1 MDLSFLFNGINQLS
15 IVNANNSI
23 MFIAISMN
31 DHKTT
36 VDCKPLL
43 ETINPVSV
51 NIMKAWGILRSAGIV
66 LIA

>member
-1 MDLSFLFNGINQLS
+1 MDLSFVYIVINQFSL
-15 IVNANNSI
+15 VNTSNSI
-23 MFIAISMN
+23 MIIAYSMI
-31 DHKTT
+31 DHITT

-51 NIMKAWGILRSAGIV
+51 NIMKAWGMLRSGGIV